1 LEEKEKTGSYVTK
14 SEMYKHTHSIQNKLS
29 EKIHEVD
36 DKHTDKNNEL
46 RVMFAQINETNK
58 HIAENTK
65 RTAESLENFGE
76 EVKKNASELADEL
89 KSTNSKVSGI
99 AIRTEKL
106 EENKASQIAILVACI
121 GGALT
126 LAGTIIR
133 PIIESFFM

>member
-1 LEEKEKTGSYVTK
+1 MPDKDERMRYVTK
-14 SEMYKHTHSIQNKLS
+14 GEMLEHTHSIHSNLS

-46 RVMFAQINETNK
+46 RIMFAQMNETNK

-106 EENKASQIAILVACI
+106 EENKAGQVAILVACI

-126 LAGTIIR
+126 LVGTIVR